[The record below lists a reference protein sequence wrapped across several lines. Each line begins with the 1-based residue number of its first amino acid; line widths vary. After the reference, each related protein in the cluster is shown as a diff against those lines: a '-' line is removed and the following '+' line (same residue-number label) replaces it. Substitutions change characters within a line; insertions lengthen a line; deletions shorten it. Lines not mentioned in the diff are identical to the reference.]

1 MEFESRL
8 AKRIVER
15 KNGRTPLKACL
26 VAIGALVI
34 VLTLASAGIGSSQ
47 GVIMVSSKTSLAE
60 FLGTFDGVQ
69 NVVAIQVSTSQDL
82 VAIKTPLKGHLSDLD
97 SISYKLFVSQTG
109 GDGPH
114 EPFVV
119 IKLTGAR
126 SLICQPTD
134 SYTVG
139 GWSLP
144 FLEWQSRDVVS
155 GGLWTLRPASGL
167 PLLAPLST
175 WVTNLGDPQVVG
187 LTVSAGHWQ
196 TPAPFECDLG
206 DLSVNGASI
215 GIANA
220 KRTTGSISEI
230 LSDL

>member
-15 KNGRTPLKACL
+15 KNGRTPLRAGL
-26 VAIGALVI
+26 VAFGALAI

-69 NVVAIQVSTSQDL
+69 NVIMIEVSTSQDL
-82 VAIKTPLKGHLSDLD
+82 VAIKTPLKGHLSGLD
-97 SISYKLFVSQTG
+97 AISYKLFVSQTG

-119 IKLTGAR
+119 IKLTAAR

-134 SYTVG
+134 SYAAG

-144 FLEWQSRDVVS
+144 FLEWQLRDVVA
-155 GGLWTLRPASGL
+155 GGLWTLKPSSGL
-167 PLLAPLST
+167 PLLAPLTT
-175 WVTNLGDPQVVG
+175 WIANLGDPQVVG
-187 LTVSAGHWQ
+187 LSVVAGHWQ
-196 TPAPFECDLG
+196 TPNPFECDLG
-206 DLSVNGASI
+206 DLSVNGVSI

-220 KRTTGSISEI
+220 KRTTGSITEL